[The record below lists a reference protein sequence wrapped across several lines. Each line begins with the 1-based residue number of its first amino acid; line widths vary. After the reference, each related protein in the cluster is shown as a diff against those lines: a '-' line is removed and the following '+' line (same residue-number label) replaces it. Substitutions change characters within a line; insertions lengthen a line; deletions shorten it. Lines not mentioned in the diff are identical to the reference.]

1 MDGRIQMGGTR
12 RRVRIKSWGR
22 PAFGFIRRYGTS
34 CELTKPRSYIY
45 IYDPKSSGIHHS
57 SPWNMVLTFLNAQ
70 LLTTRGRVP
79 INEKQRQPTSSKIAL
94 NRFSTLSGFKSSWNK
109 LEYWLVIT
117 KNLLKL
123 SKLLLFF
130 PLQKITLP
138 VRTWG
143 SVAQFPCCN
152 SRPRQTTVR
161 NQDIRRPWLVLT
173 F

>member
-1 MDGRIQMGGTR
+1 MGGTR

-34 CELTKPRSYIY
+34 CELTKTRSYIRSKIRWY
-45 IYDPKSSGIHHS
+45 SSLITLENGFKI
-57 SPWNMVLTFLNAQ
+57 LNAQ

-130 PLQKITLP
+130 PLQKTTLP